1 MGLRVM
7 EEMQMARLIVQILD
21 LLSCVRKKDYELVI
35 EMKKENLVKGS
46 VKTRQ
51 KERKTKGR
59 SSLDEIQHL

>member
-1 MGLRVM
+1 M

-59 SSLDEIQHL
+59 SSLDEIQRL